1 MPNTPETSEITGT
14 EEVTLQDMLDARERR
29 AMAQR
34 RLLNSYGCPLICL
47 TLNIPGPVKVPP
59 LAPAAFLEGCRR
71 IEEGLKLLGLKPCFK
86 EEVRE
91 KTGWEAIYCVSG
103 EPEAIKAKMAA
114 AEDRDRLGRLF
125 DIDVIRLDGSKVSR
139 EELGLSPRACLL
151 CGRPA
156 HQCSRSR
163 SHSLKELSACI
174 HQILSEGASSHD

>member
-1 MPNTPETSEITGT
+1 MPST
-14 EEVTLQDMLDARERR
+14 EEVSLQDMLDARERR

-34 RLLNSYGCPLICL
+34 RLLREYGCPLVCF

-71 IEEGLKLLGLKPCFK
+71 IEKALDQLGLAPAAR

-91 KTGWEAIYCVSG
+91 KTGWEAICCVPG
-103 EPEAIKAKMAA
+103 RPEEIKAKMAA
-114 AEDRDRLGRLF
+114 AEDQDRLGRLF
-125 DIDVIRLDGSKVSR
+125 DIDVIRLDGTKVSR
-139 EELGLSPRACLL
+139 EELGLPPRTCLL

-163 SHSLKELSACI
+163 SHGLDQLTACI
-174 HQILSEGASSHD
+174 DRILSEEANAYE

>member
-1 MPNTPETSEITGT
+1 MPNTPEIPGT
-14 EEVTLQDMLDARERR
+14 EEVALQDMLDARERR

-34 RLLNSYGCPLICL
+34 RLLSAYGCPLVCL

-71 IEEGLKLLGLKPCFK
+71 IEEALGQLGLKPRFK

-91 KTGWEAIYCVSG
+91 KTGWEAIYCVLG
-103 EPEAIKAKMAA
+103 QPEAIKAQMAA

-125 DIDVIRLDGSKVSR
+125 DIDVIRLDGTKVSR
-139 EELGLSPRACLL
+139 EDLGLSPRTCLL

-156 HQCSRSR
+156 HQCGRSR
-163 SHSLKELSACI
+163 SHSLKELTACI
-174 HQILSEGASSHD
+174 QQILSEEAGAHD